1 VIWRRIIF
9 ILVVLGIQ
17 GALGVLLPLTVSP
30 PDLFLLTA
38 LAITSRLSPL
48 WTIGVGYGM
57 GLLQDV
63 LGAGAM
69 GFHAAGIMAGVAVA
83 GFVRR
88 GLSSENNVNHALG
101 VLVAVIAKWLVF
113 ILLGY
118 WTRLSAMNFETLL
131 FRFVPELVTTLI
143 CGPFLFA
150 FFNWAFG
157 AQRPNE
163 GRLL

>member
-1 VIWRRIIF
+1 MIWRRLIF
-9 ILVVLGIQ
+9 IVVILGIQ
-17 GALGVLLPLTVSP
+17 GVLGLLLPLAVSP

-38 LAITSRLSPL
+38 LAVTSRLSPL
-48 WTIGVGYGM
+48 WTIAAGYGM

-63 LGAGAM
+63 LGAGAL
-69 GFHAAGIMAGVAVA
+69 GFHAAGIMAGAAVA

-88 GLSSENNVNHALG
+88 GLSSENNINHALG

-118 WTRLSAMNFETLL
+118 WTRLSAMTVETLL
-131 FRFVPELVTTLI
+131 LRFVPELVATLI

-157 AQRPNE
+157 PQRANE